1 MSKLKLVFAGTPA
14 FAAGHLQALIDAGH
28 NIVAVYTQPDR
39 AAGRGK
45 KLQPSPVKQV
55 AQQHQ
60 LPVFQPASLKDADA
74 QRELSAL
81 NADLMVVV
89 AYGLL
94 LPQAV
99 LDLPRLGCI
108 NVHASLLPRWRGAA
122 PIERAILAG
131 DKQSGVTIMQ
141 MDAGLD
147 TGAMIHKIETP
158 ISDADDRQ
166 TLENR
171 LAVLGCQALIHTLAN
186 FDSLASSAEPQ
197 TDDGTTYARKLDKS
211 EALIDWNQT
220 AEEINRCIRAGIG
233 RNPAYTFINGE
244 RIRFI
249 RAQVLSGKQNQSPG
263 TILGTVDLT
272 CEDSPTGT
280 TQGQSLKSLR
290 IACRDGE
297 LALQQVQLP
306 GKNVMSVTDL
316 LNARRAM
323 FEPGK
328 QFSSIETPS

>member
-60 LPVFQPASLKDADA
+60 LPVFQPASLKDTDA

-99 LDLPRLGCI
+99 LDIPRLGCI

-131 DKQSGVTIMQ
+131 DKQTGVTIMQ

-158 ISDADDRQ
+158 IYADDDRQ
-166 TLENR
+166 TVENR
-171 LAVLGCQALIHTLAN
+171 LADLGCRALIHTLEN

-197 TDDGTTYARKLDKS
+197 TNDGTTYARKLEKS
-211 EALIDWNQT
+211 EALIDWSQT
-220 AEEINRCIRAGIG
+220 ADEINRSIRAGIG

-263 TILGTVDLT
+263 TILGTVELV
-272 CEDSPTGT
+272 DSHAPENVA
-280 TQGQSLKSLR
+280 QGQSVKSLR

-323 FEPGK
+323 VESGK
-328 QFSSIETPS
+328 QFSSIETPA